1 MDKIEKIRQEIERLK
16 KYAEESKKEWINEG
30 YTQNAF
36 AEDCRI
42 TSFDGLLSFIDT
54 LSKEPI
60 CLDDGGAPNSQ
71 KCGDCTIACDAKVE
85 EDRDVVF
92 WKGMQHAIA
101 EMKEDAV
108 EGIYTKSMDGKNV
121 FVESG
126 ALKIDP
132 ASVKVG
138 DPVHIIVLPKED

>member
-1 MDKIEKIRQEIERLK
+1 MDKIEKIYQEIERLK

-54 LSKEPI
+54 LSEEPV

-85 EDRDVVF
+85 EEPDKDLEE
-92 WKGMQHAIA
+92 AA
-101 EMKEDAV
+101 EEYEDW
-108 EGIYTKSMDGKNV
+108 
-121 FVESG
+121 VESYSQSDFPTCVSFRQAFIAG
-126 ALKIDP
+126 AKWQAEQD
-132 ASVKVG
+132 
-138 DPVHIIVLPKED
+138 ETN